1 VLNPPNPSTEFVWAA
16 ASVPAGTEI
25 LFSMSDSEDRVGGTS
40 GIIVSGA
47 TGDTSCL
54 NSNSPSLTSQ
64 GTASTTT
71 SPASSSV
78 GGQSASSTISGQS
91 ASSSL
96 SGHSIKG
103 SGTNLTPII
112 ATVAVALVAL
122 VAVVTFLYRRYR
134 RNQSPRHN
142 LELDGESLNV
152 PAVSFPAITLVQ
164 LVIKMSRHICF
175 MLLTHI
181 RPLAHRMRCHPCC
194 RRLPMLCLLQPPKQ
208 PLPFCLGL
216 PRPLYLLPE
225 QEKPM

>member
-1 VLNPPNPSTEFVWAA
+1 MLNPANPSTEFVWAA

-25 LFSMSDSEDRVGGTS
+25 LWFMSDSEDRVGGVS
-40 GIIVSGA
+40 GIDVSGA

-78 GGQSASSTISGQS
+78 GGQS